1 MNPET
6 WLLAH
11 AQQRDELIARA
22 RDHRCFASLAAAHNR
37 GRGGLR
43 RALATLI
50 ETARTLSARFRP
62 GLCYGPTEYAA

>member
-22 RDHRCFASLAAAHNR
+22 CDQRCFASLAALHK
-37 GRGGLR
+37 GGTSGLR
-43 RALATLI
+43 RTVATLI
-50 ETARTLSARFRP
+50 ETARTLSGRFRP